1 MVGAPLLSVSVG
13 VVVSGGGMQLWSRSG
28 SVGCT
33 VEDQDL
39 GEGHVL
45 PVCLVPET
53 LRISLQVP
61 RSRPGW
67 DTVQVQS

>member
-1 MVGAPLLSVSVG
+1 ME
-13 VVVSGGGMQLWSRSG
+13 LWSRSG

-33 VEDQDL
+33 VEGQDL

-53 LRISLQVP
+53 LQISLQVP
-61 RSRPGW
+61 RSHPGW